1 MNYDEFT
8 PNETTMTIIFGC
20 FCAAT
25 ICLQYKFAYGSVT
38 GEPSESIPYI
48 KKSIAFRKVGS
59 EPALLCLHNLQ
70 RYNENM
76 SKLALKQYHEEND

>member
-1 MNYDEFT
+1 M
-8 PNETTMTIIFGC
+8 
-20 FCAAT
+20 
-25 ICLQYKFAYGSVT
+25 T

-76 SKLALKQYHEEND
+76 YKLALKQYHEEND